1 MRWFIPLSVLALSA
15 CSLPGRQT
23 FAPNPVAPDAQS
35 IDATKAFE
43 GRIALVSIQPGTEDF
58 AAPLKKAVAEA
69 LAIKPSAAFEVRAV
83 TEAKGTPGEQAGR
96 LEALAPLA
104 GEVAQAI
111 AGDGVQPGH
120 VALTAGTGGTGTEI
134 LVFVK

>member
-23 FAPNPVAPDAQS
+23 FAPNPVPPDVQS
-35 IDATKAFE
+35 IDATKAFD
-43 GRIALVSIQPGTEDF
+43 GRIALVSIQPGTQDF

-69 LAIKPSAAFEVRAV
+69 LTIKPGAVFEVRAV
-83 TEAKGTPGEQAGR
+83 TDAKGTPGEQAGR
-96 LEALAPLA
+96 LNTLAPLA

-120 VALTAGTGGTGTEI
+120 VALTAGTDGTGTEI